1 MLQVF
6 FMEKEPLIFMSVYI
20 TCIYIWC
27 KVVIFFQFLILQWNN
42 KQNQQQ
48 IQIYTH
54 IIKIKYNEFTVQIII
69 LPLMQFVYVFC
80 EVRMCNN

>member
-1 MLQVF
+1 
-6 FMEKEPLIFMSVYI
+6 MSVYI
-20 TCIYIWC
+20 IYIWC

-54 IIKIKYNEFTVQIII
+54 IIKIKCNECTVQIII